1 MHIVNARIR
10 SATASKLPR
19 VVAPAVD
26 INNQCVSYVLLI
38 RLYRST
44 ISWIIC
50 SSTLRIDQF
59 FNEFGESYIQAPHL
73 SALAIYIVGVSLH
86 Q

>member
-26 INNQCVSYVLLI
+26 INNQCRSYVFLI
-38 RLYRST
+38 GLYRST
-44 ISWIIC
+44 IRGIIC
-50 SSTLRIDQF
+50 SSTLRIDQVF
-59 FNEFGESYIQAPHL
+59 TEFGESYIQAPHV
-73 SALAIYIVGVSLH
+73 SALAIYIVGVCLH